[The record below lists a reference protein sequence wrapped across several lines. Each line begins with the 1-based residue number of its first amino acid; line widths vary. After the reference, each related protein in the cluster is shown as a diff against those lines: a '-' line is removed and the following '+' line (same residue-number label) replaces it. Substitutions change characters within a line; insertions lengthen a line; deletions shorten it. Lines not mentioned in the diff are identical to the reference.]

1 MAAPCARPRQSGT
14 HTERANRRSAAR
26 QNRFLT
32 LRGDCS
38 MNAKVESAAYA
49 EALPALKSGGF
60 ALSEML
66 TPIGQ
71 GVVKIVTTFRI
82 ANIVANRADR
92 YYAMDDEQLCTHGF

>member
-1 MAAPCARPRQSGT
+1 
-14 HTERANRRSAAR
+14 
-26 QNRFLT
+26 
-32 LRGDCS
+32 

-49 EALPALKSGGF
+49 EAMPALKSGGF

-71 GVVKIVTTFRI
+71 GVVRIVTTFRI

-92 YYAMDDEQLCTHGF
+92 YYAMDIAQLAKIGLTRDSIPAELVRLFSALE